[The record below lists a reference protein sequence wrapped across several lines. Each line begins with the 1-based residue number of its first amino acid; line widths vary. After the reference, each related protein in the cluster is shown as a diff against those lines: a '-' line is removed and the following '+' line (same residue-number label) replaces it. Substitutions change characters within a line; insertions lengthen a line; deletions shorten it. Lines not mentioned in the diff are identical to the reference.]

1 MMDYRLTN
9 PCLLVQVRSQCLLV
23 TTVAVIIHGCEWD
36 KQNSKNT
43 YNIILFVVIEIPLD
57 KTTINLPL
65 DLPPFSRHGLPTG
78 PTVPRQRASHGD
90 QDLDAEL
97 LQSVEAVDEARVLE
111 ALEAGA
117 DAVPR

>member
-1 MMDYRLTN
+1 MQMGQT
-9 PCLLVQVRSQCLLV
+9 
-23 TTVAVIIHGCEWD
+23 
-36 KQNSKNT
+36 KSKNT

-57 KTTINLPL
+57 KFTINLPL

-97 LQSVEAVDEARVLE
+97 LQSVEVLDEARVLE

-117 DAVPR
+117 DAVPRWYILKKNNLLGDFHLNDGLLWDL

>member
-1 MMDYRLTN
+1 MFTGYY
-9 PCLLVQVRSQCLLV
+9 
-23 TTVAVIIHGCEWD
+23 GCCDHPWMQMGQT
-36 KQNSKNT
+36 KSKNT
-43 YNIILFVVIEIPLD
+43 YNIILFVVIEFPLD

-78 PTVPRQRASHGD
+78 PTFPRQRASHGD

-97 LQSVEAVDEARVLE
+97 LQSVEALDEARVLE

>member
-1 MMDYRLTN
+1 MDYRLTN

-23 TTVAVIIHGCEWD
+23 TTVAVITHGCKWD
-36 KQNSKNT
+36 KQNQKT
-43 YNIILFVVIEIPLD
+43 HIILFVVIEIPLD
-57 KTTINLPL
+57 KFTINLPL

-97 LQSVEAVDEARVLE
+97 LQSVEVLDEARVLE